1 MNEWREQN
9 PLRSWR
15 HRTKTHATT
24 VASRLD
30 VSNITIMHWEKGD
43 KTPKPENLKAIG
55 RLIGDPK
62 IRLTWARWQANDPRL
77 VEGEGVA

>member
-1 MNEWREQN
+1 MTEWREQN
-9 PLRSWR
+9 PLRAWR
-15 HRTKTHATT
+15 RRTGTHATT
-24 VASRLD
+24 VAARLD
-30 VSNITIMHWEKGD
+30 VSNVTIMHWEKGN
-43 KTPKPENLKAIG
+43 KTPKPANLKAIG